1 MGTSWSL
8 QAVAPP
14 EGVVRG
20 VEAAFDR
27 VVAQMSQW
35 EPESALSRI
44 NRAPPGEW
52 HPVPPE
58 FARVLAAAL
67 EISEASGG
75 AFDPALGVLTERWGF
90 GSAGPVAPIG
100 RAPVR
105 TPGTTAHSVCRLPR
119 AKQ

>member
-58 FARVLAAAL
+58 FARVLAAAI
-67 EISEASGG
+67 EITEASCS
-75 AFDPALGVLTERWGF
+75 AFHPAPGSTAEHRVGKEWGVT
-90 GSAGPVAPIG
+90 
-100 RAPVR
+100 
-105 TPGTTAHSVCRLPR
+105 CRLRWPPYL
-119 AKQ
+119 